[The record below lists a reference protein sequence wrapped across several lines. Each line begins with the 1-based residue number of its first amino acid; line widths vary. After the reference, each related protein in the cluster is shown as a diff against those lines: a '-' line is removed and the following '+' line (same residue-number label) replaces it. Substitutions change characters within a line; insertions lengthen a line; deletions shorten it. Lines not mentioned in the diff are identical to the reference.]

1 MMQRTNAG
9 LNVHC
14 VHWCLSEYQ
23 DRTVSWTSIHAVHM
37 NQLSMTN
44 KALMISKNTFRK
56 TLRFHA
62 PSLLKYFGGIP
73 IATCNPQCVY
83 VYFLPG
89 AMRPRNPLCFLL
101 FGLVSIIYFQSGMAK
116 QRTSSSKRPLRHSGR
131 LLGRPNPI
139 KCARRPRTVLDKGS
153 GHYYFFSDDTRYRV
167 RCYNVVI

>member
-1 MMQRTNAG
+1 
-9 LNVHC
+9 
-14 VHWCLSEYQ
+14 
-23 DRTVSWTSIHAVHM
+23 
-37 NQLSMTN
+37 
-44 KALMISKNTFRK
+44 
-56 TLRFHA
+56 
-62 PSLLKYFGGIP
+62 
-73 IATCNPQCVY
+73 
-83 VYFLPG
+83 
-89 AMRPRNPLCFLL
+89 MRPRNPLCFLL